1 MVKKVLTYI
10 PEATPKHKRHAKSKT
25 SHKKGTDNY
34 IKKYRGQGR

>member
-1 MVKKVLTYI
+1 MAKKVWTHT
-10 PEATPKHKRHAKSKT
+10 PEKKTQHKRHAKSKT

>member
-1 MVKKVLTYI
+1 MAKKVWTYT
-10 PEATPKHKRHAKSKT
+10 PEKNNQHKRHAKSKT